1 MLRVERDV
9 TRALLDE
16 TGLGDVEHDHALR
29 VESWVEGSLDD
40 MSEILRLGVVAES
53 VLVMV
58 MRRLRPSRTLL
69 SLLESMERSPVALLQ
84 QYPRL
89 FRSLVLFGDLELA
102 PAAR

>member
-9 TRALLDE
+9 TRALL
-16 TGLGDVEHDHALR
+16 GDAEPEHARR
-29 VESWVEGSLDD
+29 VEAWVEGSLDD
-40 MSEILRLGVVAES
+40 MSEILRLGVMAES
-53 VLVMV
+53 VLVTLW
-58 MRRLRPSRTLL
+58 RRVRPSR
-69 SLLESMERSPVALLQ
+69 SLVDVLDTMERSPVALLQ